1 MLETNT
7 DTPDMPDMPGT
18 PGYAAR
24 AHHARYAGVG
34 AWLGLLAL
42 VVVTFFANVDRQMLV
57 LLAELIR
64 AEFGLADIQVGLLQ
78 GAGIALFAGAAALP
92 IGWLADRMDRRAV
105 LALCILLWSAATAAC
120 GLATGFWT
128 LFIASIGLGIG
139 EAGLMPIIY
148 GLLPDLFPARQRILA
163 NSVFAMVNLLSAGA
177 GMALGGLLIQGIDTL
192 HGTLPFGLAGTSAWR
207 IAFFAVAVPAPLL
220 VLIVAMIRPRY
231 AHSDAA
237 SPTGE
242 TAAPGLAAG
251 EYFRR
256 EMPMM
261 LRFFGAIALINMAF
275 AGITSWMPVVAVRFF
290 GATPATAGA
299 GLGSAAMVGSVIG
312 CVLGWLVARRLTAR
326 LGVLAPLRVCEWGA
340 LGACVVSLGYLI
352 APSASYVYLL
362 FGAQFMCV
370 VAGMIMFPGLMQ
382 SICPPYLR
390 SRVAA
395 IGVLTTVLM
404 QSGSPVAIGLMSDH
418 LHGTATGLIWAIV
431 AISLSGFIVACLLM
445 RNAASAVRLAIERYA

>member
-1 MLETNT
+1 MFDSNT
-7 DTPDMPDMPGT
+7 EISP
-18 PGYAAR
+18 YATTAR
-24 AHHARYAGVG
+24 RERLAGVG

-42 VVVTFFANVDRQMLV
+42 VIVTFFANVDRQMLV

-64 AEFGLADIQVGLLQ
+64 TEFGLADIQVGLLQ
-78 GAGIALFAGAAALP
+78 GAGIALFAGAAAIP
-92 IGWLADRMDRRAV
+92 IGWIADRVDRRV
-105 LALCILLWSAATAAC
+105 ILALCILVWSAATAAC

-139 EAGLMPIIY
+139 EAGLMPVIY

-163 NSVFAMVNLLSAGA
+163 NSVFALVNLLSAGA
-177 GMALGGLLIQGIDTL
+177 GMALGGLLIQGIDTM
-192 HGTLPFGLAGTSAWR
+192 HGALPFHLGSASTWR

-220 VLIVAMIRPRY
+220 VLMVAMIRPRY
-231 AHSDAA
+231 AHSDAQGA
-237 SPTGE
+237 TRG
-242 TAAPGLAAG
+242 AQARGLAAR

-261 LRFFGAIALINMAF
+261 IRFFGAIALVNMAF

-290 GATPATAGA
+290 GATPAAVGA
-299 GLGSAAMVGSVIG
+299 GLGGAAMIGSVIG
-312 CVLGWLVARRLTAR
+312 CGLGWLLVRRLGTR

-352 APSASYVYLL
+352 APSVSYVYLL

-395 IGVLTTVLM
+395 IGVLATVLM
-404 QSGSPVAIGLMSDH
+404 QSGSPVVIGLVSDH
-418 LHGTATGLIWAIV
+418 LHGTSSGLIWAIV
-431 AISLSGFIVACLLM
+431 AAALSGFILACFLM
-445 RNAASAVRLAIERYA
+445 RSAANAVRLAIERYA

>member
-7 DTPDMPDMPGT
+7 DTPGKPGKA
-18 PGYAAR
+18 GYAAR
-24 AHHARYAGVG
+24 ARRAHYAGVG

-78 GAGIALFAGAAALP
+78 GAGIALFAGAAAIP
-92 IGWLADRMDRRAV
+92 IGWLADRMDRRVV

-192 HGTLPFGLAGTSAWR
+192 HGALPFGLAATSAWR

-231 AHSDAA
+231 AHSDVP

-242 TAAPGLAAG
+242 AAAPGFATG
-251 EYFRR
+251 DYFRR

-275 AGITSWMPVVAVRFF
+275 AGVTSWMPVVAVRFF
-290 GATPATAGA
+290 GDTPATAGA

-352 APSASYVYLL
+352 APSVSYVYLL

-431 AISLSGFIVACLLM
+431 AVSLSGFIVACLLM
-445 RNAASAVRLAIERYA
+445 RNAANAVRLAIERYA

>member
-7 DTPDMPDMPGT
+7 DTPGT

-24 AHHARYAGVG
+24 ARRARYAGVG

-78 GAGIALFAGAAALP
+78 GAGIALFAGAAAIP
-92 IGWLADRMDRRAV
+92 IGWLADRMDRRVV

-231 AHSDAA
+231 AHSDVP

-275 AGITSWMPVVAVRFF
+275 AGVTSWMPVVAVRFF

-299 GLGSAAMVGSVIG
+299 GLGGAAMVGSVIG
-312 CVLGWLVARRLTAR
+312 CVLGWLVARRLTTR

-352 APSASYVYLL
+352 APSVSYVYLL

-431 AISLSGFIVACLLM
+431 AVSLSGFIVACLLM
-445 RNAASAVRLAIERYA
+445 RNAANAVRLAIERYA

>member
-7 DTPDMPDMPGT
+7 DTPAKPGKA
-18 PGYAAR
+18 GYAAR
-24 AHHARYAGVG
+24 ARRAHYAGVG

-78 GAGIALFAGAAALP
+78 GAGIALFAGAAAIP

-192 HGTLPFGLAGTSAWR
+192 HGALPFGLAATSAWR

-231 AHSDAA
+231 AHSDVP

-242 TAAPGLAAG
+242 AAAPGLAAG
-251 EYFRR
+251 DYFRR

-275 AGITSWMPVVAVRFF
+275 AGVTSWMPVVAVRFF
-290 GATPATAGA
+290 GDTPATAGA

-352 APSASYVYLL
+352 APSVSYVYLL

-431 AISLSGFIVACLLM
+431 AVSLSGFIVACLLM
-445 RNAASAVRLAIERYA
+445 RNAANAVRLAIERYA

>member
-7 DTPDMPDMPGT
+7 DTPGT

-24 AHHARYAGVG
+24 TRRARYAGVG

-78 GAGIALFAGAAALP
+78 GAGIALFAGAAAIP
-92 IGWLADRMDRRAV
+92 IGWLADRVDRRAV

-192 HGTLPFGLAGTSAWR
+192 HATLPFGLAGTSAWR

-231 AHSDAA
+231 AHSDVP
-237 SPTGE
+237 SPSGE
-242 TAAPGLAAG
+242 AAAPGLAAG

-312 CVLGWLVARRLTAR
+312 CVLGWLVARRLTTR

-352 APSASYVYLL
+352 APSVSYVYLL

-431 AISLSGFIVACLLM
+431 AVSLSGFIVACLLM
-445 RNAASAVRLAIERYA
+445 RNAANAVRLAIERYA

>member
-7 DTPDMPDMPGT
+7 DSSDMPDMPGT

-24 AHHARYAGVG
+24 ARRARYAGVG

-78 GAGIALFAGAAALP
+78 GAGIALFAGAAAIP

-231 AHSDAA
+231 AHSDVP

-242 TAAPGLAAG
+242 TVAPGLAAG

-352 APSASYVYLL
+352 APSVSYVYLL

>member
-7 DTPDMPDMPGT
+7 DTPGKPGQA
-18 PGYAAR
+18 GYATTAR
-24 AHHARYAGVG
+24 RARYAGVG
-34 AWLGLLAL
+34 AWLGLFAL

-78 GAGIALFAGAAALP
+78 GAGIALFAGAAAIP

-128 LFIASIGLGIG
+128 LFIASIGLGLG

-192 HGTLPFGLAGTSAWR
+192 HATLPFGLASTSAWR

-220 VLIVAMIRPRY
+220 VLIVAMIRPHY
-231 AHSDAA
+231 AHSAHSDVP

-242 TAAPGLAAG
+242 TVAPGLAAG

-340 LGACVVSLGYLI
+340 LGACVVSFGYLI
-352 APSASYVYLL
+352 APSVSYVYLL

-418 LHGTATGLIWAIV
+418 LHGTASGLIWAIV
-431 AISLSGFIVACLLM
+431 AVALSGFIVACLLM
-445 RNAASAVRLAIERYA
+445 RSAANAVRLAIERYA

>member
-1 MLETNT
+1 MFDSNTEIPRYAKATRGET
-7 DTPDMPDMPGT
+7 
-18 PGYAAR
+18 
-24 AHHARYAGVG
+24 YAGVG
-34 AWLGLLAL
+34 AWLGLFAL
-42 VVVTFFANVDRQMLV
+42 VIVTFFANVDRQMLV

-78 GAGIALFAGAAALP
+78 GAGIALFAGAAAIP
-92 IGWLADRMDRRAV
+92 IGWLADRVDRRVV

-163 NSVFAMVNLLSAGA
+163 NSVFALVNLLSAGA
-177 GMALGGLLIQGIDTL
+177 GMALGGLLIRGIDTM
-192 HGTLPFGLAGTSAWR
+192 HAVLPFGLESTSTWR

-220 VLIVAMIRPRY
+220 VLIIAMIRPRY
-231 AHSDAA
+231 AHAEAPSA
-237 SPTGE
+237 SADTQATGL
-242 TAAPGLAAG
+242 PAG

-261 LRFFGAIALINMAF
+261 IRFFGAIALINMAF
-275 AGITSWMPVVAVRFF
+275 SGITSWMPVVAVRLF

-299 GLGSAAMVGSVIG
+299 GLGGAAMVGSVIG
-312 CVLGWLVARRLTAR
+312 CVLGWLLARRLSVR

-352 APSASYVYLL
+352 APSVSYVYVL

-404 QSGSPVAIGLMSDH
+404 QSGSPVVIGLISDH
-418 LHGTATGLIWAIV
+418 LHGNGAGLIWAIV
-431 AISLSGFIVACLLM
+431 AVALSGFIVSCLLM
-445 RNAASAVRLAIERYA
+445 RHAANAVRLAIERYA

>member
-1 MLETNT
+1 MFDSNT
-7 DTPDMPDMPGT
+7 EIPP
-18 PGYAAR
+18 YARTAR
-24 AHHARYAGVG
+24 REMSAGVG
-34 AWLGLLAL
+34 AWLGLFAL

-78 GAGIALFAGAAALP
+78 GAGIALFAGAAAIP
-92 IGWLADRMDRRAV
+92 IGWLADRVDRRV
-105 LALCILLWSAATAAC
+105 ILALCILLWSAATAAC

-163 NSVFAMVNLLSAGA
+163 NSVFALVNLLSAGA
-177 GMALGGLLIQGIDTL
+177 GMALGGLLIQGIDTM
-192 HGTLPFGLAGTSAWR
+192 HGVLPFHLGSVSTWR

-220 VLIVAMIRPRY
+220 VLIVALIRPRY
-231 AHSDAA
+231 AHSDVQGATDNA
-237 SPTGE
+237 L
-242 TAAPGLAAG
+242 APGLAAR

-261 LRFFGAIALINMAF
+261 IRFFGAIALVNMAF

-290 GATPATAGA
+290 GATPAAAGA
-299 GLGSAAMVGSVIG
+299 GLGGAAMIGSVIG
-312 CVLGWLVARRLTAR
+312 CGLGWLLARRLGTR

-352 APSASYVYLL
+352 APSVSYVYVL

-395 IGVLTTVLM
+395 IGVLATVLM

-418 LHGTATGLIWAIV
+418 LHGTASGLIWAIV
-431 AISLSGFIVACLLM
+431 AVALSGFVLARFLM
-445 RNAASAVRLAIERYA
+445 RSAANAVRLAIERYA

>member
-7 DTPDMPDMPGT
+7 DTPGKPGKA
-18 PGYAAR
+18 GYAAR
-24 AHHARYAGVG
+24 ARRAHYAGVG

-78 GAGIALFAGAAALP
+78 GAGIALFAGAAAIP
-92 IGWLADRMDRRAV
+92 IGWLADRMDRRVV

-192 HGTLPFGLAGTSAWR
+192 HGALPFGLAATSAWR

-231 AHSDAA
+231 AHSDVP

-242 TAAPGLAAG
+242 AAAPGFAAG
-251 EYFRR
+251 DYFRR

-275 AGITSWMPVVAVRFF
+275 AGVTSWMPVVAVRFF
-290 GATPATAGA
+290 GDTPATAGA

-352 APSASYVYLL
+352 APSVSYVYLL

-431 AISLSGFIVACLLM
+431 AVSLSGFIVACLLM
-445 RNAASAVRLAIERYA
+445 RNAANAVRLAIERYA

>member
-1 MLETNT
+1 MFDSNT
-7 DTPDMPDMPGT
+7 EIPR
-18 PGYAAR
+18 YAAQTR
-24 AHHARYAGVG
+24 RERGAGVG

-42 VVVTFFANVDRQMLV
+42 VIVTFFANVDRQMLV
-57 LLAELIR
+57 LLAEFIR

-78 GAGIALFAGAAALP
+78 GAGIALFAGAAAIP
-92 IGWLADRMDRRAV
+92 IGWLADRVDRRVV

-163 NSVFAMVNLLSAGA
+163 NSVFALANLLSAGA
-177 GMALGGLLIQGIDTL
+177 GMALGGLLIHGIETM
-192 HGTLPFGLAGTSAWR
+192 HGTLPFHLEHASTWR

-231 AHSDAA
+231 ARSDI
-237 SPTGE
+237 PR
-242 TAAPGLAAG
+242 TADDAPAPGLAAG

-275 AGITSWMPVVAVRFF
+275 AGVTSWMPVVAVRTFD
-290 GATPATAGA
+290 ATPSTAGA
-299 GLGSAAMVGSVIG
+299 GLGGAAMVGSIIG
-312 CVLGWLVARRLTAR
+312 CVLGWLLARRLSMR

-340 LGACVVSLGYLI
+340 LGACVVSLGYLF
-352 APSASYVYLL
+352 APSAAYVYVL

-404 QSGSPVAIGLMSDH
+404 QSGSPVAIGLISDH
-418 LHGTATGLIWAIV
+418 LHGTASGLVWAIV
-431 AISLSGFIVACLLM
+431 AVALSGFIVACLLM
-445 RNAASAVRLAIERYA
+445 RSAANAVRLAIERYA

>member
-7 DTPDMPDMPGT
+7 DSSDMPDMPGT

-24 AHHARYAGVG
+24 ARRARYAGVG

-78 GAGIALFAGAAALP
+78 GAGIALFAGAAAIP

-231 AHSDAA
+231 AHSDIP

-312 CVLGWLVARRLTAR
+312 CVLGWLVARRLSAR

-352 APSASYVYLL
+352 APSVSYVYLL
-362 FGAQFMCV
+362 FGSQFMCV